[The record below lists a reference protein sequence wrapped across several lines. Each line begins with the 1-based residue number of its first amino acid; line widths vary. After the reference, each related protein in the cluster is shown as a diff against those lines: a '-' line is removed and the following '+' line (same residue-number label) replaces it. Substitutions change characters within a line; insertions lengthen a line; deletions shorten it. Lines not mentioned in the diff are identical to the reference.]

1 MSLSW
6 IITNLVSAALL
17 PPLNL
22 MLLCGAGWLL
32 RRRWPRVGLAT
43 IGGAL
48 LLLLV
53 LCTEAGAL
61 LLVQPLENLTAP
73 LTAPVHS
80 GAQAIVVLG
89 GGRLSSA
96 PEYGGKDIPSYVP
109 LARLRYAAR
118 LQRATGLP
126 LLVTGGQPDGSAES
140 EAALLARVLLEDFS
154 VPVRWLE
161 QESDNTAQNAQFSAR
176 ILHQAGVQ
184 RILLVTDALHMPR
197 SQAIFARQ
205 GLQVVAAPTIFFS
218 RARLTPA
225 DFIPGG
231 EGLRR
236 SHYALHEWIGLLWYR
251 LRHGSALPALAPAPA

>member
-6 IITNLVSAALL
+6 IATNLVSAVLL

-22 MLLCGAGWLL
+22 VLPCAAGLLLS
-32 RRRWPRVGLAT
+32 RRWPRVALAVSS
-43 IGGAL
+43 GAL

-53 LCTEAGAL
+53 FSTEAGSL

-73 LTAPVHS
+73 LAS
-80 GAQAIVVLG
+80 ARQSEAQAIVVLG
-89 GGRLSSA
+89 GGRLAAA
-96 PEYGGKDIPSYVP
+96 PEYGGQDIPSYLT

-126 LLVTGGQPDGSAES
+126 LLVTGGKPDGALES
-140 EAALLARVLLEDFS
+140 EATLMARVLRQDFS

-161 QESDNTAQNAQFSAR
+161 QESDNTAQNAEFSAR
-176 ILHQAGVQ
+176 ILQQTGLQ

-197 SQAIFARQ
+197 AQAIFVRQ
-205 GLQVVAAPTIFFS
+205 GLQVVPAPTIFFS
-218 RARLTPA
+218 RAPLTPA
-225 DFIPGG
+225 DFIPSG

-236 SHYALHEWIGLLWYR
+236 SHYALHEWIGLAWYR
-251 LRHGSALPALAPAPA
+251 LRHGSALPGPAKN